1 MKLVKYMLCVLTV
14 VAMAAC
20 EKATENPGNQDG
32 PGGTD
37 NTETPENPGNTENP
51 GNGDGPAVQEPT
63 LAQMT
68 INADVD
74 DDFQVITRS
83 TYSGRQVFWE
93 EEDAVTVFFLG
104 ENEDK
109 QAFTAAEL
117 SGDKKQAVFQGLGY
131 ESSDAFV
138 AVYPHS
144 EANAFDG
151 TSVSVSIPAVQ
162 TAVANSFAPGA
173 NVAVAYST
181 ETSMKFRNVGALIAF
196 RFATE
201 DDAARTASV
210 TFKAEG
216 LAGITSVA
224 LSEENGYLPVADSGS
239 EEYVTVVA
247 PENGFESGFNK
258 VYYAVVYP
266 GEYEGFEIVCTTND
280 TDPKTFTLDY
290 EGPVSLVRNG
300 LLSIGDLEN
309 PYDVLPDEFT
319 ISLDFYNDGSVWPL
333 TPNVLASAD
342 QSAEGDTYTYAFTYE
357 TPEGE
362 PNTENLE
369 FVFSKG
375 PESAAR
381 YGYMTFTQIENGNK
395 VLVFLDGTDSWIR
408 IPGIR
413 GRYIKT
419 VSMSHG
425 NSGLKKRFRL
435 QVGTN
440 AAADAY
446 YNSPLVAAE
455 SYTVPATTSVTFP
468 TTDTSM
474 GNLKNTIAG
483 NSYVMYFTAGG
494 GGANAWT
501 PKNMRVFNI
510 SVTYT
515 KSEPANE

>member
-1 MKLVKYMLCVLTV
+1 MKLLKYILCVLAV
-14 VAMAAC
+14 VTMAAC
-20 EKATENPGNQDG
+20 EKAAENSGESDNTETPGNTETPEDPGNQDG
-32 PGGTD
+32 P
-37 NTETPENPGNTENP
+37 TE
-51 GNGDGPAVQEPT
+51 QEPVHA
-63 LAQMT
+63 LMT
-68 INADVD
+68 INAEVD
-74 DDFQVITRS
+74 EDFQIITRS

-93 EEDAVTVFFLG
+93 EEDVVTVFCVG
-104 ENEDK
+104 ENEDR
-109 QAFTAAEL
+109 QPFTVSEL
-117 SGDKKQAVFQGLGY
+117 SGDKKQAIFQGLGY

-144 EANAFDG
+144 EANTYDG
-151 TSVSVSIPAVQ
+151 TSLSVSIPTVQ
-162 TAVANSFAPGA
+162 LAVANSFASGA
-173 NVAVAYST
+173 NLAVAYST

-210 TFKAEG
+210 TFKAQG
-216 LAGITSVA
+216 LAGASSVV
-224 LSEENGYLPVADSGS
+224 LSEENGYLPVSEGGS
-239 EEYVTVVA
+239 EEYVTITA

-266 GEYEGFEIVCTTND
+266 GEYEGLEIVCTTND
-280 TDPKTFTLDY
+280 AEPMTFTLDY

-309 PYDVLPDEFT
+309 PYDVLPEEFT
-319 ISLDFYNDGSVWPL
+319 VSLDFYNNDNVWPL
-333 TPNVLASAD
+333 TPDVLVAAS
-342 QSAEGDTYTYAFTYE
+342 QSSEGDTYVYALNYE

-362 PNTENLE
+362 SKTENLE

-375 PESAAR
+375 PEEAAR
-381 YGYMTFTQIENGNK
+381 YGYMTFAQIETGNK

-408 IPGIR
+408 IPGVR
-413 GRYIKT
+413 GRYIKS

-435 QVGTN
+435 QVGAN
-440 AAADAY
+440 ATADAY
-446 YNSPLVAAE
+446 YNSPLVSAE
-455 SYTVPATTSVTFP
+455 SYTEPATTSVTFP
-468 TTDTSM
+468 TTDTAM

-515 KSEPANE
+515 KSEPVNE